1 MVMPQVPALFLPK
14 KKTEEKPQ
22 LKNSGKNRKKKKPD
36 STKKVSVLFQRG
48 IDGYKK
54 NNSQIRSGTTTGR

>member
-14 KKTEEKPQ
+14 KKIEEKPQ
-22 LKNSGKNRKKKKPD
+22 VKSSGKNRKKKKPD
-36 STKKVSVLFQRG
+36 SVKKVSALFQRG

-54 NNSQIRSGTTTGR
+54 NNSQIRSGTITG

>member
-1 MVMPQVPALFLPK
+1 MVMAQVPALFLPK

-22 LKNSGKNRKKKKPD
+22 VKNSGKNRKKKKPD
-36 STKKVSVLFQRG
+36 STTKVSALFQRG

-54 NNSQIRSGTTTGR
+54 NNGQIRSGTTTRG

>member
-1 MVMPQVPALFLPK
+1 MAQVPALFLPK

-22 LKNSGKNRKKKKPD
+22 VKNSGKNRKKKKTD
-36 STKKVSVLFQRG
+36 SAKQVSALFQRG

-54 NNSQIRSGTTTGR
+54 NNSQIRSGTITG

>member
-1 MVMPQVPALFLPK
+1 MVMAQIPALFLPK

-36 STKKVSVLFQRG
+36 TTKKVSAIFQRG
-48 IDGYKK
+48 IDGYQK
-54 NNSQIRSGTTTGR
+54 NNSQIRSGTITG